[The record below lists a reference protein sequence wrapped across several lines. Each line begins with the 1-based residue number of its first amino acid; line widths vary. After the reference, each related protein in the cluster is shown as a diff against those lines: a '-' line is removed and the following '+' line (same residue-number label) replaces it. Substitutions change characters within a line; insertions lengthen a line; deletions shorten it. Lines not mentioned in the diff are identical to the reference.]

1 MVKRGRG
8 RKRKARQDPVVDEE
22 QNDSVA
28 AAKNNTTDSQEAK
41 TAASLKDDS
50 DDQKATAASCSHHAN
65 VETKP
70 VEELHTDAASGD
82 KHEKASNGDGSMKDE
97 SNEYSKIRK
106 CIVEND
112 GKEENLVRL
121 IGLKNLF
128 SKQLPK
134 MPRDYI
140 VRLVFDRRHKS
151 LAILSDDPNVQGTD
165 DEIIGGICYRSYPE
179 MKFAEIAFCAVSQ
192 TQQVKVSEIL
202 QILYWID
209 CAVSC
214 CFGLLHISFHLMT
227 ATFAIFILKGIWN
240 KANELTQDARH
251 HGRR

>member
-8 RKRKARQDPVVDEE
+8 RKRKVKEDPVLDEE
-22 QNDSVA
+22 QNKLAFANSQS
-28 AAKNNTTDSQEAK
+28 NTT
-41 TAASLKDDS
+41 LKDRS
-50 DDQKATAASCSHHAN
+50 DDDKESEVVTVSHAESKAADLPTI
-65 VETKP
+65 
-70 VEELHTDAASGD
+70 EEVKGEGLQEGD
-82 KHEKASNGDGSMKDE
+82 SKDDD

-112 GKEENLVRL
+112 GTEENLVRL

-151 LAILSDDPNVQGTD
+151 LAILSDDPKVKGTD
-165 DEIIGGICYRSYPE
+165 DEIIGGICYRAYPD

-192 TQQVKVSEIL
+192 AQQVKVR
-202 QILYWID
+202 YRYY
-209 CAVSC
+209 
-214 CFGLLHISFHLMT
+214 LLT
-227 ATFAIFILKGIWN
+227 ADSSQGTLCPI
-240 KANELTQDARH
+240 DARF
-251 HGRR
+251 GMELYF

>member
-28 AAKNNTTDSQEAK
+28 AKNNTTDSQEAK
-41 TAASLKDDS
+41 TTASLKDDS
-50 DDQKATAASCSHHAN
+50 DDQKATVASCSHNAHLEA
-65 VETKP
+65 KP
-70 VEELHTDAASGD
+70 VEGLNIDAASGD
-82 KHEKASNGDGSMKDE
+82 KHEKVSNGDGSMKDD
-97 SNEYSKIRK
+97 SNEYSMIRK

-165 DEIIGGICYRSYPE
+165 DEIIGGICYRAYPE

-192 TQQVKVSEIL
+192 TQQVKVSE
-202 QILYWID
+202 
-209 CAVSC
+209 
-214 CFGLLHISFHLMT
+214 
-227 ATFAIFILKGIWN
+227 
-240 KANELTQDARH
+240 
-251 HGRR
+251 